1 MEVHENRFAV
11 LCDLDGDN
19 NDLSSL
25 LAKKAA
31 AKPEAATGK
40 QKQQK
45 KKNPK
50 AAAVASTASAA
61 SGFPSRPVPPSQH
74 AKNFQTASG
83 SIRVT

>member
-11 LCDLDGDN
+11 LRDLDGDN

-25 LAKKAA
+25 LGKKAA

-40 QKQQK
+40 QKLQK

-50 AAAVASTASAA
+50 AAAAVASTGSAAA
-61 SGFPSRPVPPSQH
+61 SGFPSRPVPSPSRH
-74 AKNFQTASG
+74 AKYS
-83 SIRVT
+83 